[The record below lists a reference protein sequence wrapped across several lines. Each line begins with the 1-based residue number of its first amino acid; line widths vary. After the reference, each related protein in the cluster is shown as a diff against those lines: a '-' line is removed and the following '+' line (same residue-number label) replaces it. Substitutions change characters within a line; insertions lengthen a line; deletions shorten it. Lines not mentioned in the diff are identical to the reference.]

1 MSGSGA
7 TLDAGA
13 LIGIERGT
21 RPMTVLLVRAR
32 ERATPLVV
40 PAGALAQAWRDGA
53 TQVRLAR
60 FLSSGL
66 CEVAALDERAARS
79 AGRLCSVSGTSD
91 VVDASVVVVARQR
104 ALPVVTSDPEDLR
117 RLDPHLRIVRV

>member
-1 MSGSGA
+1 MTQAGA
-7 TLDAGA
+7 TLDTGA

-21 RPMTVLLVRAR
+21 RSMTALLVRAR
-32 ERATPLVV
+32 ESGARLTV

-66 CEVAALDERAARS
+66 CEVVPLDEQGARS
-79 AGRLCSVSGTSD
+79 AGRLCGASGTSD
-91 VVDASVVVVARQR
+91 VIDASVVVVARLRGQ
-104 ALPVVTSDPEDLR
+104 AAVTSDADDLH
-117 RLDPHLRIVRV
+117 RLDPHLQVISV